1 MAIKIPVSAQFDAA
15 DLQQQIKMVNDQ
27 IRILASQ
34 VGNANKQKWEPINLK
49 SKDDLQGFIK
59 QMDLLMKKQ
68 TDFATKMKQTGQ
80 GGNPL
85 FADFKKMAEGR
96 LGEQIKYMESVL
108 GWAGV
113 EFSNL
118 PAPKPPKKPPVV
130 PPAPPSPPE
139 PAWRKELGRQGMS
152 GLHSILGNA
161 GPIGGTIS
169 NALNTGMS
177 SGASAG
183 MAGLVGGLAAL
194 GVGKIIGAIA
204 DKIGQAQDNAIGLDK
219 LYRQVGG
226 MVAYSNLRS
235 GVGDIAN
242 RLGMNNA
249 DAIGMAS
256 TYTRASNLRPGMN
269 LGTGLL
275 VSGGLARGYGLDP
288 NSVAASF
295 GSLGATGVTNSD
307 QSIRRTGMMM
317 GEAIA
322 KSGAFAQAGDAM
334 TAITDFAN
342 TQARMSL
349 SQPNIAGYG
358 GALAGLMSSGV
369 PGMDLQG
376 AGNLLT
382 RMNGAVMHG
391 GNMGEASQAFSA
403 RLALRHGINDP
414 MALQALQEG
423 GAFST
428 ISSMLGK
435 GSLYNQT
442 TGKSFSGNETMLD
455 MIRQGI
461 HRQYGYGSNATKAL
475 ANHLGI
481 GINEAMLVDQMSSRD
496 INGASSRL
504 KRLGIDEK
512 SINMSSLPVLGQ
524 IESGKGLEALGNQ
537 YLKRND
543 LSKEERQGLID
554 ALKGTDPEKLKDVI
568 ASAAAK
574 HGGTTTEGS
583 QIRDNV
589 AKLNNTLEEYSRRA
603 LPALDMMRMALVNMT
618 GGSEASVRKQYY
630 DSNMREAS
638 SEIGAKYKDRRAA
651 IQSQIDALTAKGVG
665 LQSSGPDREKLV
677 KLKAEMQSL
686 NDQEGADRTRAAER
700 IKLQTYGASSS
711 TEAALSNGD
720 GYIQSPAAAAANGGG
735 GKYRLNSDMKK
746 RLERLRPYF
755 EEAGRKYNIDPRRL
769 EAIAATESGF
779 NNNLTSSKR
788 AQGIMQVLPT
798 SAPGANLSDERENI
812 MAGAMV
818 YSQMRDRYGYLGQD
832 EILRGY
838 NGGSRRGSAENVAYP
853 GKVNSYYRDLA
864 QVDDMTPGSNGNK
877 GAVGEMYGTMRVV
890 HEDKEGKQVKPPESV
905 SMSGTFIQPSS
916 WGNR

>member
-376 AGNLLT
+376 AGSLLN

-403 RLALRHGINDP
+403 RLGLRRGINDP

-428 ISSMLGK
+428 VSSMLGK

-442 TGKSFSGNETMLD
+442 TGKSFSG
-455 MIRQGI
+455 
-461 HRQYGYGSNATKAL
+461 
-475 ANHLGI
+475 
-481 GINEAMLVDQMSSRD
+481 NEAMLVDQMSSRD

-537 YLKRND
+537 YLKRSD
-543 LSKEERQGLID
+543 LSKEERRGLID
-554 ALKGTDPEKLKDVI
+554 ALKGANPEKLKDALAEV
-568 ASAAAK
+568 ASK

-583 QIRDNV
+583 QIRDNI
-589 AKLNNTLEEYSRRA
+589 AKLNNTLEDYSKRA

-711 TEAALSNGD
+711 TEAALSTGD

>member
-34 VGNANKQKWEPINLK
+34 VGQANKQKWEPINLK

-68 TDFATKMKQTGQ
+68 TEFAQRMKQTGQ
-80 GGNPL
+80 TGNPL
-85 FADFKKMAEGR
+85 FANFKKMADGR
-96 LGEQIKYMESVL
+96 LGEQIKLMESVL

-113 EFSNL
+113 EFSNM
-118 PAPKPPKKPPVV
+118 PPPKPPRQPKHPVVV
-130 PPAPPSPPE
+130 PPEPSE
-139 PAWRKELGRQGMS
+139 PAWRREMGRQGMN

-161 GPIGGTIS
+161 GPIGGTLS
-169 NALNTGMS
+169 SALSTGMS
-177 SGASAG
+177 SGAGAG
-183 MAGLVGGLAAL
+183 MMGLVGGLAAL
-194 GVGKIIGAIA
+194 GVGKIVGAIA
-204 DKIGQAQDNAIGLDK
+204 DKIGQAQDSAIGLDK

-226 MVAYSNLRS
+226 VVSYARLGR
-235 GVGDIAN
+235 GVGDVAN
-242 RLGMNNA
+242 TLGMSHA
-249 DAIGMAS
+249 EAIGMAS
-256 TYTRASNLRPGMN
+256 TYARSSNLQPGMN

-295 GSLGATGVTNSD
+295 GSLGATGITSNE
-307 QSIRRTGMMM
+307 QSIRKTGLMM

-322 KSGAFAQAGDAM
+322 KSGAFAQAGDAIQ
-334 TAITDFAN
+334 AITDFAN
-342 TQARMSL
+342 NQARMSL

-376 AGNLLT
+376 AGSLLN

-403 RLALRHGINDP
+403 RLGLRRGINDP

-428 ISSMLGK
+428 VSSMLGK

-455 MIRQGI
+455 MIRHDI

-481 GINEAMLVDQMSSRD
+481 GVNEAMLVDQMSSRD

-537 YLKRND
+537 YLKRSD
-543 LSKEERQGLID
+543 LSKEERRGLID
-554 ALKGTDPEKLKDVI
+554 ALKGANPEKLKDALAEV
-568 ASAAAK
+568 ASK

-583 QIRDNV
+583 QIRDNI
-589 AKLNNTLEEYSRRA
+589 AKLNNTLEDYSKRA

-711 TEAALSNGD
+711 TEAALSTGD

>member
-256 TYTRASNLRPGMN
+256 TYTRASNLRLGMN

-376 AGNLLT
+376 AGSLLN

-403 RLALRHGINDP
+403 RLGLRRGINDP
-414 MALQALQEG
+414 W
-423 GAFST
+423 
-428 ISSMLGK
+428 
-435 GSLYNQT
+435 
-442 TGKSFSGNETMLD
+442 
-455 MIRQGI
+455 R
-461 HRQYGYGSNATKAL
+461 
-475 ANHLGI
+475 
-481 GINEAMLVDQMSSRD
+481 SR
-496 INGASSRL
+496 
-504 KRLGIDEK
+504 
-512 SINMSSLPVLGQ
+512 
-524 IESGKGLEALGNQ
+524 
-537 YLKRND
+537 
-543 LSKEERQGLID
+543 
-554 ALKGTDPEKLKDVI
+554 
-568 ASAAAK
+568 
-574 HGGTTTEGS
+574 HC
-583 QIRDNV
+583 
-589 AKLNNTLEEYSRRA
+589 
-603 LPALDMMRMALVNMT
+603 
-618 GGSEASVRKQYY
+618 
-630 DSNMREAS
+630 
-638 SEIGAKYKDRRAA
+638 
-651 IQSQIDALTAKGVG
+651 
-665 LQSSGPDREKLV
+665 
-677 KLKAEMQSL
+677 
-686 NDQEGADRTRAAER
+686 
-700 IKLQTYGASSS
+700 
-711 TEAALSNGD
+711 
-720 GYIQSPAAAAANGGG
+720 
-735 GKYRLNSDMKK
+735 
-746 RLERLRPYF
+746 
-755 EEAGRKYNIDPRRL
+755 
-769 EAIAATESGF
+769 
-779 NNNLTSSKR
+779 
-788 AQGIMQVLPT
+788 
-798 SAPGANLSDERENI
+798 
-812 MAGAMV
+812 
-818 YSQMRDRYGYLGQD
+818 
-832 EILRGY
+832 
-838 NGGSRRGSAENVAYP
+838 RRGSVLHRQQHA
-853 GKVNSYYRDLA
+853 G
-864 QVDDMTPGSNGNK
+864 Q
-877 GAVGEMYGTMRVV
+877 GE
-890 HEDKEGKQVKPPESV
+890 PL
-905 SMSGTFIQPSS
+905 QPDHRQELQRQRNHARHDPS
-916 WGNR
+916 